1 MPVDQATE
9 VTVNKDTQTPG
20 TTGFSLKPG
29 AVQHFYMIA
38 EHRSA
43 FLAQIR
49 NIVDGNKTK
58 LQHPDLQQTRIQ
70 KVAETVETV
79 CELLQGWIN
88 PFAENQDLLTTNS

>member
-49 NIVDGNKTK
+49 NIVDGNKLNSSILIYSRQEFRK
-58 LQHPDLQQTRIQ
+58 MQKQLKQCVNYFKVGLIHLQRTRIY
-70 KVAETVETV
+70 
-79 CELLQGWIN
+79 
-88 PFAENQDLLTTNS
+88 

>member
-29 AVQHFYMIA
+29 AVQHFA

-70 KVAETVETV
+70 KDSER
-79 CELLQGWIN
+79 CR
-88 PFAENQDLLTTNS
+88 NS